1 MNKRIFV
8 RKKNDTTQFNV
19 YDIFG
24 LDAAALEKAK
34 YTVFSEVNQDVVLD
48 EIDIEDYYVLEYLP
62 GQFDQRADA
71 AEKCLELQG
80 YTATVKCGY
89 GHTGEVKFNPIE
101 MRLKDMTVLENE
113 SYVPNRQLPPS
124 VEITDDYYEQASLAM
139 TKEDLLFIKEYF
151 DTIGRLPTETEIKVI
166 DTYWSDHCRHTT
178 FETELTDATFTGP
191 YADRLQEEW
200 DQYLAERNSKKP
212 ITLMDL
218 AILSAK
224 REEVKNQEV
233 SNEINACSVYVTVG
247 GERYILQF
255 KNETHNHPTE
265 IEPFGGA
272 STCIGGAIRDPLSG
286 RTFVYQAMR
295 ISGSADPRID
305 DPIAGKLSSKEITQ
319 RAAAGYS
326 SYGNQ
331 IGLTTNY
338 VKELYHSGYRAKRL
352 ELGFVVGAAPA
363 ENIIREEPAPGDLIL
378 LIGGRTGR
386 DGIGGATGSSKTH
399 TRDSS
404 QTCGAEVQ
412 KGNPIIE
419 RKIQRLFRRGE
430 VAKRIKK
437 CNDFGAGGVSVAI
450 GELAPGLEIELD
462 RVPVKYQG
470 LNGTEL
476 AISESQERMAVC
488 IDPEDLQFFY
498 DACEAEDVEVTHVAT
513 VTAEKRL
520 VMHYLGETIVNISRD
535 FLDTN
540 GVRSHAKFTAA
551 SSGQITPE
559 RTVTGSELQE
569 KLENN
574 LADLNICSQ
583 RGLNEIF
590 DSSIGATTLTLPYGG
605 KFQRTPSQVSAQLVS
620 VEDGQADV
628 ASVAAYG
635 FEPSLAELSPYH
647 SAIVSVVQS
656 MSRLAAAG
664 VDYQDLY
671 FSFQEY
677 FPRLG
682 DDPEKWGTVVEAL
695 LGANRVLRHFH
706 LASIGGKDSMSGTFE
721 DMNVPPTL
729 VSFAIGM
736 QEATKVRT
744 PEFKARNH
752 RLYLLPVETDELGAV
767 DLESFQAALD
777 KLQEIDPLS
786 AYALG
791 YGGIAEALPKMA
803 FGNRIGFEIKTEE
816 DLFASRY
823 GSFLIE
829 TDQHLDLP
837 LLGYTGR
844 WAESA
849 INGQQVDLDAL
860 QQAWE
865 QPLAEIFPTAGKR
878 ISQKKVARVSETC
891 LTKTHHAPYRKHTPQ
906 VFIPI
911 FPGTNCEYDMT
922 RAFTREGAQV
932 VTEVYRDAA
941 SYARQIEQADI
952 LALPGGFSVGD
963 EPDGSAKFIVSV
975 LRQAEV
981 KEAVHSLLR
990 KGGLI
995 LGICNG
1001 FQALIKSGLLPYGQI
1016 RDLEPDSPTLAAND
1030 SGHHVA
1036 KIVHTSVS
1044 SVASP
1049 WLSSFDVGEVH
1060 QIPISHGE
1068 GRVVMSQED
1077 YHKYLASGQIATQYL
1092 GENPNGSS
1100 FAIEGLLAHQGQIL
1114 GKMGHSE
1121 RSGSGLYLNYCPEI
1135 EQNLFRNG
1143 VNYFRWM

>member
-24 LDAAALEKAK
+24 LDAAALEQAK
-34 YTVFSEVNQDVVLD
+34 YTVFAEVNQDIILD
-48 EIDIEDYYVLEYLP
+48 EIDIDDYYVVEYLP

-89 GHTGEVKFNPIE
+89 GRTGEVRFNPIE
-101 MRLKDMTVLENE
+101 MRLKDMSVLENE
-113 SYVPNRQLPPS
+113 TYTPNRQLPPS
-124 VEITDDYYEQASLAM
+124 IEITEDYYQQASLAM

-151 DTIGRLPTETEIKVI
+151 DSIGRLPTETEIKVI

-200 DQYLAERNSKKP
+200 DQYLAERNSEKP

-218 AILSAK
+218 ATLSAK
-224 REEVKNQEV
+224 REKVKNQEV

-247 GERYILQF
+247 GQRYILQF

-305 DPIAGKLSSKEITQ
+305 DPIEGKLSSKEITQ

-338 VKELYHSGYRAKRL
+338 VKEIYHPGYRAKRL

-488 IDPEDLQFFY
+488 IDPTDLQFFY
-498 DACEAEDVEVTHVAT
+498 DACASEDVEVTHVAT
-513 VTAEKRL
+513 VTAERRL
-520 VMHYLGETIVNISRD
+520 VMHYLGETIVDISRD

-540 GVRSHAKFTAA
+540 GVRSHAHFAA
-551 SSGQITPE
+551 VSNGKIIPE
-559 RTVTGSELQE
+559 REVSGSNLQE
-569 KLENN
+569 KLANN

-620 VEDGQADV
+620 VEDGQSEV

-664 VDYQDLY
+664 VDHRDLY
-671 FSFQEY
+671 FTFQEY
-677 FPRLG
+677 FQRLG

-721 DMNVPPTL
+721 DMHVPPTL

-736 QEATKVRT
+736 QEAAKLRT

-752 RLYLLPVETDELGAV
+752 RLYLLPVQTDELGAV
-767 DLESFQAALD
+767 DLESFQTALD
-777 KLQEIDPLS
+777 RLQAINPLS

-791 YGGIAEALPKMA
+791 YGGIGEALAKMA
-803 FGNRIGFEIKTEE
+803 FGNRIGFDINTEQ

-837 LLGYTGR
+837 LLGYTGS
-844 WAESA
+844 WEQTT
-849 INGQQVDLDAL
+849 INGNSVDLDAL

-865 QPLAEIFPTAGKR
+865 QPLAKIFPTAGKR
-878 ISQKKVARVSETC
+878 INQKAARVSETC
-891 LTKTHHAPYRKHTPQ
+891 LTKPRHAPYRKQTPQ

-975 LRQAEV
+975 LRQEQV

-1016 RDLEPDSPTLAAND
+1016 CDLNPDSPTLAANNG
-1030 SGHHVA
+1030 GHHVA

-1077 YHKYLASGQIATQYL
+1077 YQKYLASGQIATQYL

-1100 FAIEGLLAHQGQIL
+1100 FGIEGLLAHRGQIL

>member
-24 LDAAALEKAK
+24 LDTSALEKVK
-34 YTVFSEVNQDVVLD
+34 YTVFAEINQDIVLD
-48 EIDIEDYYVLEYLP
+48 SIDLNDYYVLEYLP

-71 AEKCLELQG
+71 AEKCLALLG
-80 YTATVKCGY
+80 YQATVKCGY
-89 GHTGEVKFNPIE
+89 GHTGKVEFNPIE
-101 MRLKDMTVLENE
+101 MRLKDMSVLENE
-113 SYVPNRQLPPS
+113 TYIPNRQLPPT
-124 VEITDDYYEQASLAM
+124 VEITDDYYEHASLAM
-139 TKEDLLFIKEYF
+139 TKDDLLFIKDYF
-151 DTIGRLPTETEIKVI
+151 DSIGRLPTETEIKVI

-178 FETELTDATFTGP
+178 FETELTDATFSGP
-191 YADRLQEEW
+191 YADRLQAEW
-200 DQYLAERNSKKP
+200 NQYLAERNSQKP

-218 AILSAK
+218 ATLAAK
-224 REEVKNQEV
+224 REKVKNQEV

-247 GERYILQF
+247 GKRYILQF

-295 ISGSADPRID
+295 ISGSADPRLEDSID
-305 DPIAGKLSSKEITQ
+305 GKLSSKEITQ

-338 VKELYHSGYRAKRL
+338 VKEIYHPGYRAKRL

-399 TRDSS
+399 TRASA

-412 KGNPIIE
+412 KGNPIVE
-419 RKIQRLFRRGE
+419 RKIQRLFRRSE

-488 IDPEDLQFFY
+488 IDPADLHFFY
-498 DACEAEDVEVTHVAT
+498 DACAAEDVEVTQVAT
-513 VTAEKRL
+513 VTDNRRL
-520 VMHYLGETIVNISRD
+520 VMHYLGETIVDISRD

-540 GVRSHAKFTAA
+540 GVRSQAQFAA
-551 SSGQITPE
+551 TSSGNITAQ
-559 RTVTGSELQE
+559 RSIDGNDLQE
-569 KLENN
+569 QLANN

-605 KFQRTPSQVSAQLVS
+605 KFQRTPSQVSAQLIS
-620 VEDGQADV
+620 VEDGQSDI

-635 FEPSLAELSPYH
+635 FEPSLANQSPYH

-664 VDYQDLY
+664 VDYRDLY

-682 DDPEKWGTVVEAL
+682 KDPEKWGTVVESL

-736 QEATKVRT
+736 QAADKLRT

-752 RLYLLPVETDELGAV
+752 RIYLLKVENDELGAV
-767 DLESFQAALD
+767 DLDSFQSALD
-777 KLQEIDPLS
+777 LLVNTNPH
-786 AYALG
+786 AVYALG

-803 FGNRIGFEIKTEE
+803 FGNRIGFAVDTEE
-816 DLFASRY
+816 DLFASRF
-823 GSFLIE
+823 GSFIIE
-829 TDQHLDLP
+829 SDQPLELP
-837 LLGYTGR
+837 LLGYTGS
-844 WAESA
+844 WQETS
-849 INGQQVDLDAL
+849 INGQRIDLAAL

-865 QPLAEIFPTAGKR
+865 EPLQEIFPTAGSQ
-878 ISQKKVARVSETC
+878 ISHDDLRVDESC
-891 LTKTHHAPYRKHTPQ
+891 LTKTLHAPYRKENPQ

-911 FPGTNCEYDMT
+911 FPGTNCEYDMN

-952 LALPGGFSVGD
+952 LAVPGGFSVGD

-975 LRQAEV
+975 LRQAQV

-1016 RDLEPDSPTLAAND
+1016 RDLDANSPTLAQND
-1030 SGHHVA
+1030 SEHHVA
-1036 KIVHTSVS
+1036 KIVRTQVA

-1060 QIPISHGE
+1060 HIPISHGE
-1068 GRVVMSQED
+1068 GRIVMSSAD
-1077 YHKYLASGQIATQYL
+1077 YDKYLAAGQIATKYI

-1100 FAIEGLLAHQGQIL
+1100 YEIEGLLAHQGQIL

-1121 RSGSGLYLNYCPEI
+1121 RSGSGLYRNYCPEI
-1135 EQNLFRNG
+1135 EQNIFRNG

>member
-24 LDAAALEKAK
+24 LDTAALEQAK
-34 YTVFSEVNQDVVLD
+34 YTVFAEVNQDIVLD
-48 EIDIEDYYVLEYLP
+48 QIDIEDFYVLEYLP

-71 AEKCLELQG
+71 AEKCLALQG

-89 GHTGEVKFNPIE
+89 GRTGRVKFNPIE
-101 MRLKDMTVLENE
+101 MRLKDMSVLENE
-113 SYVPNRQLPPS
+113 TYVPNRQLPPS
-124 VEITDDYYEQASLAM
+124 VEITADYYEQSSLAM

-151 DTIGRLPTETEIKVI
+151 DSIGRLPTETEIKVI

-178 FETELTDATFTGP
+178 FETELTEATFIGP
-191 YADRLQEEW
+191 YAARLQEEW
-200 DQYLAERNSKKP
+200 ACYLAERNPDKP

-218 AILSAK
+218 ATLSAK
-224 REEVKNQEV
+224 REKVKNQEV

-295 ISGSADPRID
+295 ISGSADPRIE
-305 DPIAGKLSSKEITQ
+305 DPIEGKLSSKEITQ
-319 RAAAGYS
+319 GAAAGYS

-338 VKELYHSGYRAKRL
+338 VKEIYHPGYRAKRL

-488 IDPEDLQFFY
+488 IDPADLQFFY
-498 DACEAEDVEVTHVAT
+498 DACASEDVEVTHVAT
-513 VTAEKRL
+513 VTADKRL
-520 VMHYLGETIVNISRD
+520 VMHYLGETIVDISRD

-540 GVRSHAKFTAA
+540 GVRSHTQFAA
-551 SSGQITPE
+551 VSNGTITPE
-559 RTVTGSELQE
+559 RKVSGDNLQQ
-569 KLENN
+569 KLANN

-620 VEDGQADV
+620 VEEGQAEV

-664 VDYQDLY
+664 VDYRDLY
-671 FSFQEY
+671 FTFQEY

-682 DDPEKWGTVVEAL
+682 EDPEKWGTVVEAL

-736 QEATKVRT
+736 QEAAKLRT
-744 PEFKARNH
+744 PELKARNH
-752 RLYLLPVETDELGAV
+752 RLYLLKVKTDELGTV
-767 DLESFQAALD
+767 DLESFQENLD
-777 KLQEIDPLS
+777 QLQKINPLS

-803 FGNRIGFEIKTEE
+803 FGNRIGFEINTEE

-837 LLGYTGR
+837 LLGYTGS
-844 WAESA
+844 WAKTV
-849 INGQQVDLDAL
+849 INGNQLKLDVL
-860 QQAWE
+860 QEAWE

-878 ISQKKVARVSETC
+878 INQKVEQVSDACLNKTC
-891 LTKTHHAPYRKHTPQ
+891 HAPYRIQNPR

-911 FPGTNCEYDMT
+911 FPGTNCEYDMS

-932 VTEVYRDAA
+932 VTGVYRDAT

-952 LALPGGFSVGD
+952 FALPGGFSVGD

-1068 GRVVMSQED
+1068 GRVVMSQKD

-1100 FAIEGLLAHQGQIL
+1100 FGIEGLLAHQGQIL

>member
-24 LDAAALEKAK
+24 LDVAALEKAK
-34 YTVFSEVNQDVVLD
+34 YTVFAEVNQDLVLD

-71 AEKCLELQG
+71 AEKCLQLQG
-80 YTATVKCGY
+80 YEATVKCGY
-89 GHTGEVKFNPIE
+89 GHTGKVEFNPIE
-101 MRLKDMTVLENE
+101 MRLKDMSVLENE
-113 SYVPNRQLPPS
+113 TYVPNRQLPPS
-124 VEITDDYYEQASLAM
+124 IEITEDYYENAALAM
-139 TKEDLLFIKEYF
+139 TKADLLFIKGYF
-151 DTIGRLPTETEIKVI
+151 DSIGRLPTETEIKVI

-178 FETELTDATFTGP
+178 FETELTDAAFSGP

-200 DQYLAERNSKKP
+200 DRYLEERNSEKP

-218 AILSAK
+218 ATLAAK
-224 REEVKNQEV
+224 REKVKNQEV

-295 ISGSADPRID
+295 ISGSADPRIA
-305 DPIAGKLSSKEITQ
+305 DPIEGKLSSKEITQ

-331 IGLTTNY
+331 IGLATNY
-338 VKELYHSGYRAKRL
+338 VKEIYHPGYRAKRL

-488 IDPEDLQFFY
+488 IDPTDLQFFY
-498 DACEAEDVEVTHVAT
+498 DACASEDVEVTHVAT
-513 VTAEKRL
+513 VTAERRL
-520 VMHYLGETIVNISRD
+520 VMHYLGETIVDISRD

-540 GVRSHAKFTAA
+540 GVRSQAKFKAA
-551 SSGQITPE
+551 SSGEIST
-559 RTVTGSELQE
+559 RRSVSGANLQE
-569 KLENN
+569 KLQNN

-620 VEDGQADV
+620 LEDGQAEV

-664 VDYQDLY
+664 VDYHDLY
-671 FSFQEY
+671 FTFQEY
-677 FPRLG
+677 FQRLSE
-682 DDPEKWGTVVEAL
+682 DPEKWGTVVEAL

-721 DMNVPPTL
+721 DMHVPPTL

-736 QEATKVRT
+736 QEADKLRT

-752 RLYLLPVETDELGAV
+752 RLYLLPVQTDELGAV

-777 KLQEIDPLS
+777 KLQAINPLS

-803 FGNRIGFEIKTEE
+803 FGNRIGFSIDTEE

-823 GSFLIE
+823 GSFLLE

-837 LLGYTGR
+837 LLGYTGS
-844 WAESA
+844 WSDSS
-849 INGQQVDLDAL
+849 INGQRLDLAAL
-860 QQAWE
+860 QKAWE
-865 QPLAEIFPTAGKR
+865 QPLADIFPTAGSQLPND
-878 ISQKKVARVSETC
+878 ISRSSETC
-891 LTKTHHAPYRKHTPQ
+891 LTKPRHAPYRKQNPQ

-911 FPGTNCEYDMT
+911 FPGTNCEYDMA
-922 RAFTREGAQV
+922 RAFAREGAQV

-975 LRQAEV
+975 LRQEQV

-1016 RDLEPDSPTLAAND
+1016 RDLDPDSPTLATND

-1036 KIVHTSVS
+1036 KIVHTAIA

-1060 QIPISHGE
+1060 HIPISHGE
-1068 GRVVMSQED
+1068 GRVVMSPEQYRECS
-1077 YHKYLASGQIATQYL
+1077 ASGQIATKYL

-1100 FAIEGLLAHQGQIL
+1100 FGIEGLFAHQGQIL